1 MIEDRIQ
8 KIVTDR
14 EWLTNWLSDAFY
26 GSPWFEVKT
35 AYIPLSRVPAKL
47 SPCREDR
54 WAEALLNG
62 GYIIVYDPE
71 AEEEHRIDLKAILK
85 GFEKFIFDC
94 PEQYANMMIGNY
106 DFLDADCLLQIVVF
120 GEVTYA

>member
-1 MIEDRIQ
+1 MEDRIR

-26 GSPWFEVKT
+26 TSPWFEM
-35 AYIPLSRVPAKL
+35 AKCYPP
-47 SPCREDR
+47 STSSKDVCREEK
-54 WAEALLNG
+54 WASALLNG
-62 GYIIVYDPE
+62 GYIVVDDPE
-71 AEEEHRIDLKAILK
+71 ENKRHKVTLEDIIK

-94 PEQYANMMIGNY
+94 PEQYANMMTENY
-106 DFLDADCLLQIVVF
+106 DFYDADCLLQIVIF